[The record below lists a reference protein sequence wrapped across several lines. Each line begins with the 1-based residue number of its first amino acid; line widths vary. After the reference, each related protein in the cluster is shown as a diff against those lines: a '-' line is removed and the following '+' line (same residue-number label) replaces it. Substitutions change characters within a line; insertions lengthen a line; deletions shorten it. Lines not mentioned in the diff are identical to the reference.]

1 MNKNTQEALLT
12 LFNNEKASLESKGLT
27 NNQVFGILLN
37 KEYVSKSGDIFTL
50 KSLGL
55 VNSVF
60 SDSPTQTDIDL

>member
-37 KEYVSKSGDIFTL
+37 KEYVSKNGDIFTL

-60 SDSPTQTDIDL
+60 SDSPTQTNIDL

>member
-27 NNQVFGILLN
+27 GNQVFGILLN

-60 SDSPTQTDIDL
+60 SDSPTQTNIDL